1 MHPELMPAV
10 KLLVAGGVGNLVLS
24 FLLGW
29 LLSAKR
35 MKEPMDKHRWLLIA
49 HEVSLQEG
57 MMLLGLGFALQFAKL
72 SPSLAVT
79 GAWLLIAGSIFQDLS
94 GILNWIRSVDD
105 QFKAKS
111 TGWMAAT
118 ANAILNTAGLGII
131 AYGVFAGL

>member
-1 MHPELMPAV
+1 MPQQLLPAI
-10 KLLVAGGVGNLVLS
+10 KLLVLGGVGNLVLS

-57 MMLLGLGFALQFAKL
+57 LMLLGLGFSLQFAKL
-72 SPSLAVT
+72 SPSLAVI
-79 GAWLLIAGSIFQDLS
+79 GAWLLIAGSLFQDFS
-94 GILNWIRSVDD
+94 GILNWLRAVDD

-111 TGWMAAT
+111 LGWVSAT
-118 ANAILNTAGLGII
+118 INAILNTAGLGII
-131 AYGVFAGL
+131 AYGVFAGM